1 MSSPLTCRE
10 CFQRYRWHEDLFTD
24 GEGIFFRVAMH
35 WKFHFDPHST
45 VVLRDHGAN
54 LSKAVQRNHELL
66 LAMLDRLSAH
76 PDFEIRWAKDL
87 DAFRA
92 RTCSNNAWAVL
103 RAGGSG
109 QWARTQIGMAI
120 TANPAELLR
129 PRMLG
134 GMLLAALPQFL
145 RKVANSIGDS
155 LRRTPGN
162 RILVEAETPSYARL
176 P

>member
-1 MSSPLTCRE
+1 
-10 CFQRYRWHEDLFTD
+10 
-24 GEGIFFRVAMH
+24 
-35 WKFHFDPHST
+35 
-45 VVLRDHGAN
+45 
-54 LSKAVQRNHELL
+54 
-66 LAMLDRLSAH
+66 
-76 PDFEIRWAKDL
+76 
-87 DAFRA
+87 
-92 RTCSNNAWAVL
+92 
-103 RAGGSG
+103 
-109 QWARTQIGMAI
+109 MAI